1 MAVDIHSITN
11 HKPAQIQ
18 FTVSQLCAVLLTYIS
33 DCNPRRNKTRP
44 EIWVMVVLTTH
55 VAEITDDADASYF
68 LPLLLLVWLALM
80 V

>member
-33 DCNPRRNKTRP
+33 DCNPRP